1 MFLSAD
7 SWRTDEKT
15 IYGGKIM
22 IDIVFNGN
30 NYKLVKNKKLF
41 NCYNVLFMGY
51 IFIDNTRYKK
61 YMGASGVVYLLEY

>member
-1 MFLSAD
+1 
-7 SWRTDEKT
+7 
-15 IYGGKIM
+15 M

-51 IFIDNTRYKK
+51 IFIDSIRYKK
-61 YMGASGVVYLLEY
+61 YMGASGIAYLLEC